1 MKKIKSY
8 SIDEKV
14 IEAIERKAKKEK
26 RSNSQIVELYLAK
39 QLKVKL

>member
-1 MKKIKSY
+1 MKKTKSY
-8 SIDEKV
+8 SIDEK
-14 IEAIERKAKKEK
+14 IINAIERAAKKER